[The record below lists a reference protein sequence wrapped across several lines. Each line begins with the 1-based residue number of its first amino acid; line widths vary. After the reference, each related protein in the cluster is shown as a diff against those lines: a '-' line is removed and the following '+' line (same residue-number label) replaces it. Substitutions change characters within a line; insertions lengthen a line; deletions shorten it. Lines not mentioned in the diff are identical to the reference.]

1 MKVLDRLS
9 RFIQAEIDYSSNN
22 PEKVVDKCI
31 KEIELAIVGLRNAIA
46 QIAINRKQI
55 EEKYNYHRLET
66 NKWQKKAK
74 SAVATGNDNL
84 AKEAL
89 IRKQFFQ
96 TNVEELEFQLES
108 DKSINTITYLQKKL
122 IFLGIKLVDYKLLQA
137 KYNFSNCLKAYR
149 ELSENIG
156 EIDISNTLS
165 VFELI
170 EAESQFT
177 PELDSISLEQKIA
190 QLEATSDPDGELAV
204 MKALL
209 NSSFENLDSSP
220 TDTPKDSYFD
230 ADLKKLKK
238 QLNDT

>member
-22 PEKVVDKCI
+22 PEEVVNKCI

-46 QIAINRKQI
+46 KTTADKKHI
-55 EEKYNYHRLET
+55 EEKSNYHKSKI
-66 NKWQKKAK
+66 NIWQQKAEL
-74 SAVATGNDNL
+74 ALATGNEKS
-84 AKEAL
+84 AREAL
-89 IRKQFFQ
+89 IHKQFFKG
-96 TNVEELEFQLES
+96 NVEELDAQIKS
-108 DKSINTITYLQKKL
+108 DKSINTITYLQKNL
-122 IFLGIKLVDYKLLQA
+122 FFLEIKLADYKLLQA
-137 KYNFSNCLKAYR
+137 KYNLNNCLKAYR

-156 EIDISNTLS
+156 KIDISNTLS